1 MANHSDRYDDPLHAR
16 VARNLGRFEVRAHV
30 DDSLRAAAVAI
41 TLVADDDGA
50 ACFVLTRRAEGL
62 RAHGGQWA
70 IPGGRL
76 DAGETPEQAALR
88 ELGEEV
94 GLCLQPTSVL
104 GRLDDFPT
112 RSGYVITP
120 VVVWAGSEAE
130 LVANPEEVAGI
141 YRVPLSELDRPDV
154 PHLHHIPESDRPLI
168 SIRLLGTNIHAPT
181 AAILF
186 QLREVAIRGRDTRVA
201 GYEQPLFAWR

>member
-1 MANHSDRYDDPLHAR
+1 MAHHTDRYDAPLYSR
-16 VARNLGRFEVRAHV
+16 VSGNLDRFEVRAHV
-30 DDSLRAAAVAI
+30 DAELRPAAVAI

-50 ACFVLTRRAEGL
+50 ACFVLTRRAAGL
-62 RAHGGQWA
+62 RSHGGQWA

-88 ELGEEV
+88 ELDEEV
-94 GLCLQPTSVL
+94 GLFLEPANVL

-120 VVVWAGSEAE
+120 VVVWAGAEAE
-130 LVANPEEVAGI
+130 LVANPEEVESI

-186 QLREVAIRGRDTRVA
+186 QLREVAMWGRDTRVA
-201 GYEQPLFAWR
+201 EYEQPLFAWR